1 MEVGIRELKAR
12 LSLYVSEAADGATI
26 VITDRGK
33 PVARLT
39 AINEASH
46 FERGLDEGWIEP
58 ARRTRLGKA
67 NPALA
72 KEPIMSV
79 LDEDRG

>member
-1 MEVGIRELKAR
+1 MNVGIRELKAK
-12 LSLYVSEAADGATI
+12 LSRYVNEAADGATI

-39 AINEASH
+39 SINETSH

-58 ARRTRLGKA
+58 ARRTKLT
-67 NPALA
+67 PAQPVA
-72 KEPIMSV
+72 APDAIASV